1 MKDIC
6 RQIAFLRE
14 HDSNMLITTQI
25 RVGGVGELAEEL
37 NDAAVYASWKKAI
50 IFGIE
55 EMLVMGNSIS
65 TDAYGTNRG
74 VERGPVCASWP
85 SMVQIGNPE
94 RSLMGLVSQ
103 VRPKPKG

>member
-1 MKDIC
+1 MFFQEPVY
-6 RQIAFLRE
+6 RSGGARRE
-14 HDSNMLITTQI
+14 E
-25 RVGGVGELAEEL
+25 RVLGNELTEEL